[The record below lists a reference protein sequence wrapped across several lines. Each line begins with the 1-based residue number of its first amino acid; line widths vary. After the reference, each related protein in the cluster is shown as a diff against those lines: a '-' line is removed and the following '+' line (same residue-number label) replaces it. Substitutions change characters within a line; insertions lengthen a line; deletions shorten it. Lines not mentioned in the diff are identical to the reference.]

1 MQTSGEFGNHFRQL
15 RKARGL
21 SQQKFA
27 DVVDISY
34 RHVNFLENSRAK
46 PSREAVLKI
55 ASALGLSLK
64 NTNVLLRSAGFSS
77 SFDTTSLDDQT
88 LTFAKAAL
96 LQIIEH
102 QNPYPGIVMSPIGE
116 LLMANDA
123 VFNLFKR
130 LVSAETIASINN
142 VYEFFLTNETIK
154 RRLVNWH
161 ELAPKLLALI
171 RQEVFE
177 IDTMS
182 DAYNL
187 LKRLESSIDLEELSG
202 DTKPADSL
210 DTPLFTMQFRID
222 SPEQF
227 CIDSPEPKNGTEV
240 ELNFFST
247 YTTFGTPHDIALQEL
262 RIECFYPADEYTREY
277 CQHLTGA

>member
-1 MQTSGEFGNHFRQL
+1 
-15 RKARGL
+15 
-21 SQQKFA
+21 
-27 DVVDISY
+27 
-34 RHVNFLENSRAK
+34 
-46 PSREAVLKI
+46 
-55 ASALGLSLK
+55 
-64 NTNVLLRSAGFSS
+64 
-77 SFDTTSLDDQT
+77 
-88 LTFAKAAL
+88 
-96 LQIIEH
+96 
-102 QNPYPGIVMSPIGE
+102 MSPIGE

-202 DTKPADSL
+202 DTKPADNL

-222 SPEQF
+222 G
-227 CIDSPEPKNGTEV
+227 PEPNSETEV

-277 CQHLTGA
+277 CQHLTRA

>member
-1 MQTSGEFGNHFRQL
+1 MQTNAEFGNHFRQL
-15 RKARGL
+15 RKAQGL

-34 RHVNFLENSRAK
+34 RHLNFLENNRAK
-46 PSREAVLKI
+46 PSRETVLKI
-55 ASALGLSLK
+55 TSALGLSLK

-77 SFDTTSLDDQT
+77 SSEATSLDDET
-88 LTFAKAAL
+88 MAFAKAAL
-96 LQIIEH
+96 SHIIEH

-123 VFNLFKR
+123 VFSLFNR
-130 LVSAETIASINN
+130 LVSAETIASISN

-154 RRLVNWH
+154 KRLVNWH

-182 DAYNL
+182 DPYNL
-187 LKRLESSIDLEELSG
+187 LKRLESSIDLEELSE
-202 DTKPADSL
+202 DTKHPDNL
-210 DTPLFTMQFRID
+210 DTPLFTMRFRV
-222 SPEQF
+222 
-227 CIDSPEPKNGTEV
+227 DSPEPKSETEV

-262 RIECFYPADEYTREY
+262 RIECFYPADQCTREY
-277 CQHLTGA
+277 CQRLASAR